1 MNDTRRKNSE
11 LLREVEDKKETLKQ
25 LTDTIDGQEKTVKEK
40 QVEQKNIMKLNEQI
54 DEKNAE
60 IETLIRNI
68 ESQKLQIDQL
78 EKILLNLED
87 ENRKAYI
94 QQQRDQSKIHA
105 LEKRIIYY
113 ENFNVH
119 KNKNIP
125 SDDLDCIIKILEEE
139 LETQDELQIINKSHN
154 YYNTCPKE
162 NIGDCHKSNFKAKQP
177 CFQFENDNTTAKI
190 LAGNVKNNITNYHK
204 KYKIENLGRK
214 QAVTKID
221 TQKWKLN
228 INDKSSFPSVSLI
241 DNERFCKD
249 EYQIQ
254 LPNEKLRNIQYFEVN
269 QARDQKKDKMF
280 KFASHQLL

>member
-1 MNDTRRKNSE
+1 MNNTRRRNSE
-11 LLREVEDKKETLKQ
+11 LLREIEEKKETLKQ
-25 LTDTIDGQEKTVKEK
+25 LTDTIDEQEKTIKEK
-40 QVEQKNIMKLNEQI
+40 QVEQKNIVNLHEQI
-54 DEKNAE
+54 DENNAE

-68 ESQKLQIDQL
+68 ESQKLRIEQL
-78 EKILLNLED
+78 EKIVLNLED

-94 QQQRDQSKIHA
+94 QQQRDQSKIDA

-113 ENFNVH
+113 ENCNIH

-154 YYNTCPKE
+154 YYNTCPNE
-162 NIGDCHKSNFKAKQP
+162 NIGDCHNSNFKAKQP
-177 CFQFENDNTTAKI
+177 CFQLENDNTTTKI
-190 LAGNVKNNITNYHK
+190 VAGNFKNNISNYHK

-228 INDKSSFPSVSLI
+228 ITGKSSFPSVSHI
-241 DNERFCKD
+241 DNERFFKN
-249 EYQIQ
+249 EYQIH
-254 LPNEKLRNIQYFEVN
+254 LPDEKLRNIQYFAVN
-269 QARDQKKDKMF
+269 QAHDQKKDKMF